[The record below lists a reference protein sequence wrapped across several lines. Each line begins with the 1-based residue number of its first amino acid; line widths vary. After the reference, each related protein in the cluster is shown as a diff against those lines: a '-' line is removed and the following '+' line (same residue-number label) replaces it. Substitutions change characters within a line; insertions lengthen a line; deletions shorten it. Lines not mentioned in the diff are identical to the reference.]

1 MGPVPITPL
10 EDPRE
15 RSARVKLTAGT
26 FAGCGTSVGVGA
38 GVLVLTTSLD
48 VAVVVGVVSGGV
60 GVLTHAA
67 ASSVAATAIADRR
80 APSPLLTRRASRLTR
95 IRVSL
100 VSTLAR
106 ADLFWSTER
115 VASASGDP
123 RVRLIDCRFSF
134 DEDMRSRY
142 LEGHVPGAVYLS
154 WAEDLSAPAPPSGH
168 PRWMLQGGAAF
179 ARTMARFGIG
189 DDTMV
194 VGYDSEGG
202 HHAARLWLALRRF
215 GHDRMAV
222 MEGGIQKWI
231 AEGRPL
237 ESGSRSVEAPAIFT
251 PRPREGVVASKEEVL
266 AAVRSG
272 DPWLLDVRR
281 DSEFTGVEKR
291 AARGGHVPGAVNI
304 LWKDALNDDWTLRDA
319 DELEEF
325 YTNAGFGPETST
337 ITYCQAGVRAAF
349 THLVLTALGHD
360 QVRTYD
366 GSWEEWGNDPALPII
381 TGRS

>member
-1 MGPVPITPL
+1 
-10 EDPRE
+10 
-15 RSARVKLTAGT
+15 
-26 FAGCGTSVGVGA
+26 
-38 GVLVLTTSLD
+38 
-48 VAVVVGVVSGGV
+48 
-60 GVLTHAA
+60 
-67 ASSVAATAIADRR
+67 
-80 APSPLLTRRASRLTR
+80 
-95 IRVSL
+95 

-115 VASASGDP
+115 VAAATG
-123 RVRLIDCRFSF
+123 VRIVDCRFSF
-134 DEDMRSRY
+134 DEDMRARY
-142 LEGHVPGAVYLS
+142 LEGHVPSAVYVN
-154 WAEDLSAPAPPSGH
+154 WANDLSALPPASGH
-168 PRWMLQGGAAF
+168 PRWMLQSADAF
-179 ARTMARFGIG
+179 ARVMMRIGIG

-231 AEGRPL
+231 AEGRLL
-237 ESGSRSVEAPAIFT
+237 ETGDTTFPPATFT
-251 PRPREGVVASKEEVL
+251 PRAREGVVASKEEVL

-291 AARGGHVPGAVNI
+291 AARGGHIPGAVNI
-304 LWKDALNDDWTLRDA
+304 LWKDALNEDWTLRDA

-349 THLVLTALGHD
+349 THLVLTALGHED
-360 QVRTYD
+360 VRTYD

>member
-1 MGPVPITPL
+1 M
-10 EDPRE
+10 
-15 RSARVKLTAGT
+15 
-26 FAGCGTSVGVGA
+26 
-38 GVLVLTTSLD
+38 
-48 VAVVVGVVSGGV
+48 
-60 GVLTHAA
+60 
-67 ASSVAATAIADRR
+67 
-80 APSPLLTRRASRLTR
+80 
-95 IRVSL
+95 
-100 VSTLAR
+100 STLPR
-106 ADLFWSTER
+106 ADLFWSTDR
-115 VASASGDP
+115 VASALSDP
-123 RVRLIDCRFSF
+123 GVRIVDCRFSF
-134 DEDMRSRY
+134 EEHMRLRY
-142 LEGHVPGAVYLS
+142 IDGHLPGAVYVS
-154 WAEDLSAPAPPSGH
+154 WVDHLSAPAPESGH
-168 PRWMLQGGAAF
+168 PRWMLQGAEDF
-179 ARTMARFGIG
+179 ARTMARLGIG

-237 ESGSRSVEAPAIFT
+237 EKGERPASAPAKFT
-251 PRPREGVVASKEEVL
+251 PHPRDGVVASKEDVL

-281 DSEFTGVEKR
+281 DSEFTGAEKR
-291 AARGGHVPGAVNI
+291 AARGGHIPGAVNI
-304 LWKDALNDDWTLRDA
+304 LWKDALGDDWMLRDA

-325 YTNAGFGPETST
+325 YTNAGFGPETNT

-349 THLVLTALGHD
+349 THMVLTALGHD
-360 QVRTYD
+360 EVRTYD